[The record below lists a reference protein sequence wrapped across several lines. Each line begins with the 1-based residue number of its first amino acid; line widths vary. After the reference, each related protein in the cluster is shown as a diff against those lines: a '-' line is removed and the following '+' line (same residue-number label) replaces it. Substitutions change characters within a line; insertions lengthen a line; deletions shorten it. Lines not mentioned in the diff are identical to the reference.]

1 MQRPVHVLAHVDDGR
16 PTDLLLPEAVS
27 DAGAVIVAADD
38 HARLMFLN
46 RIPPP
51 RMPFNHRT
59 GCGEPRARRWFVHDP
74 KLPRRVAVVFEQSRQ
89 PLAVMFAAEWFSFG
103 KRLLLPHRTGK
114 ADHADMADFGKGA
127 IQPQRSR
134 WVKRTPC
141 LAELEPVFVL
151 VIAAREEDRRRD
163 GVKLH
168 RTLSWC
174 QLPRFSIR

>member
-16 PTDLLLPEAVS
+16 PTDLVLPEAVS

-74 KLPRRVAVVFEQSRQ
+74 KLPRRVAVVFEQSWQ
-89 PLAVMFAAEWFSFG
+89 PEADMRGTSWQPIHLRDDKTHRRCLRGREHAQTPSEPLLADGSD
-103 KRLLLPHRTGK
+103 LL
-114 ADHADMADFGKGA
+114 HADIRGPA
-127 IQPQRSR
+127 
-134 WVKRTPC
+134 RTPDLDTAAPTWPHGAAQRAHDDC
-141 LAELEPVFVL
+141 GRRGLAT
-151 VIAAREEDRRRD
+151 RGGGR
-163 GVKLH
+163 
-168 RTLSWC
+168 
-174 QLPRFSIR
+174 